1 MDLSYLG
8 IDVGTTGCKVIAFD
22 EQGGAIAQAYREY
35 PLYQPNQGWIELDA
49 DEVFRSVEECLQ
61 EVSNLYRSDFPLSLA
76 ISAQGEAVIPIDEK
90 GVCLARSMVT
100 FDERGDEFVTF
111 WQEKLGEERF
121 FQITGMPLSGIGT
134 INKILWWKKYTPE
147 IFAKARYFL
156 CFEDFIMFRLGLTPA
171 INYSLAGRTMMFD
184 VKKAQWSSEILDLAG
199 IDPTQLARPFP
210 SGKAIGL
217 VSDAFRKKMGWPH
230 PVLVVCGAH
239 DQPSG
244 ALGAGVIQPYL
255 AMDATGTV
263 ECIAP
268 AISQLVLTP
277 LMRENN
283 LCCYH
288 HSVSNLFITLVY
300 NFTGGQLLRWYRDN
314 FAGLEKEQSRL
325 LQKNVYDLI
334 LDGLPEEPTNLY
346 VLPHFTTTGTPYFD
360 TNSCGMIVGLKF
372 QTTNKE
378 VVKALLEGISL
389 EMKFN
394 LELLTNAGVEV
405 KKLRAIGGGARN
417 KHWLQIKA
425 DVYNLPIET
434 LNVSEAACLGAALLG
449 RKALENIED
458 FSSLVNSIVKV
469 KQLYEPNP
477 TNVDRYLEK
486 YEVYKRL
493 YPALKQCIFK
503 N

>member
-1 MDLSYLG
+1 MATS
-8 IDVGTTGCKVIAFD
+8 
-22 EQGGAIAQAYREY
+22 
-35 PLYQPNQGWIELDA
+35 
-49 DEVFRSVEECLQ
+49 
-61 EVSNLYRSDFPLSLA
+61 SLVA
-76 ISAQGEAVIPIDEK
+76 
-90 GVCLARSMVT
+90 
-100 FDERGDEFVTF
+100 
-111 WQEKLGEERF
+111 
-121 FQITGMPLSGIGT
+121 
-134 INKILWWKKYTPE
+134 
-147 IFAKARYFL
+147 
-156 CFEDFIMFRLGLTPA
+156 
-171 INYSLAGRTMMFD
+171 
-184 VKKAQWSSEILDLAG
+184 
-199 IDPTQLARPFP
+199 
-210 SGKAIGL
+210 
-217 VSDAFRKKMGWPH
+217 
-230 PVLVVCGAH
+230 CGAH

-244 ALGAGVIQPYL
+244 ALGAGVIRPYL

-288 HSVSNLFITLVY
+288 HSVSDLFITLVY

-334 LDGLPEEPTNLY
+334 LDGLPEDPTNLY

-394 LELLTNAGVEV
+394 LELLSNAGVEV
-405 KKLRAIGGGARN
+405 RALRAIGGGARN
-417 KHWLQIKA
+417 EHWLQIKA
-425 DVYNLPIET
+425 DVYNLPVET

-449 RKALENIED
+449 RKARENIED
-458 FSSLVNSIVKV
+458 FSSLVNSIVQV
-469 KQLYEPNP
+469 KQVYEPNP
-477 TNVDRYLEK
+477 TNANRYLEK
-486 YEVYKRL
+486 YEVYKHL
-493 YPALKQCIFK
+493 YPALKQCIYK